1 MSVPHRASCDNIKMS
16 GQSGPG
22 QVEAGGNLS
31 VTTGPE
37 RRPNP
42 SWPLISTINPRERE
56 GGSARGAGV
65 GGGVRP
71 EKERR

>member
-1 MSVPHRASCDNIKMS
+1 MK
-16 GQSGPG
+16 GQNCS
-22 QVEAGGNLS
+22 S